1 MYNSCQILLSCLV
14 LGAGVSACSGTS
26 TPANSAVGGTAA
38 TFAGG
43 SSRLASGGTGGSVGS
58 AGVASGGTTVVGGS
72 SGGGGLA
79 GSGGSKVGT
88 STGGISTT
96 SANSSTTSASSGGT
110 SASGG
115 SSSTRGGSISS
126 GGTTSA
132 SSGGTTSASG
142 GSFSTSGGSIS
153 SSGTTSASGG
163 SFSTSGGRI
172 SSGGT
177 NTAST
182 GGISSGATTSAS
194 GGSFST
200 SGGRISSGGTTTSTG
215 GISNGGSTSAS
226 GGSSSASGGSTGGKP
241 DQGSLP
247 NITVHL
253 AGDSTMANYAATTTQ
268 EGWGQ
273 EFGQFFSSKVT
284 IDNQAQGGANV
295 QTFYS
300 GRWKT
305 LINSV
310 QAGDY
315 VMAAF
320 GINDSGTAHGPVT
333 PTDFQAELST
343 MADEVA
349 AKKATFIPT
358 TSSPLQVWVGG
369 KETNDRLQPYCDAT
383 IAVGKAKSLLVD
395 DLNARGVE
403 YYNSIGQTAAAALTF
418 NGDKAHFDKAGAT
431 AMAQLAAQELT
442 RIGSPLAAY
451 LK

>member
-1 MYNSCQILLSCLV
+1 M
-14 LGAGVSACSGTS
+14 
-26 TPANSAVGGTAA
+26 
-38 TFAGG
+38 
-43 SSRLASGGTGGSVGS
+43 
-58 AGVASGGTTVVGGS
+58 
-72 SGGGGLA
+72 A
-79 GSGGSKVGT
+79 GSGGR
-88 STGGISTT
+88 IS
-96 SANSSTTSASSGGT
+96 N
-110 SASGG
+110 
-115 SSSTRGGSISS
+115 

-132 SSGGTTSASG
+132 GGGRINSGGTTSASG
-142 GSFSTSGGSIS
+142 GSS
-153 SSGTTSASGG
+153 
-163 SFSTSGGRI
+163 
-172 SSGGT
+172 
-177 NTAST
+177 
-182 GGISSGATTSAS
+182 
-194 GGSFST
+194 ST
-200 SGGRISSGGTTTSTG
+200 SGGRISSGGTTSASGGRINSGGTTTSAGGISSGGTTTGTG
-215 GISNGGSTSAS
+215 GISNGGTTSP
-226 GGSSSASGGSTGGKP
+226 SGGSTGGKP

-247 NITVHL
+247 AITVHL
-253 AGDSTMANYAATTTQ
+253 AGDSTMSNYAATTTQ

-273 EFGQFFSSKVT
+273 EFGQFFISKVT

-295 QTFYS
+295 QSFYS
-300 GRWKT
+300 GKWKT
-305 LINSV
+305 LIGNV

-315 VMAAF
+315 VLAAF

-333 PTDFQAELST
+333 VPDFTAEFST

-383 IAVGKAKSLLVD
+383 IAVGKTKNLLVD
-395 DLNARGVE
+395 DLNARGIE

>member
-1 MYNSCQILLSCLV
+1 VIET
-14 LGAGVSACSGTS
+14 GGTS
-26 TPANSAVGGTAA
+26 GSAGHMGSTGGQQ
-38 TFAGG
+38 
-43 SSRLASGGTGGSVGS
+43 ASGGQAGTTPAAGGQTGTTGGQAGTTAQPASGGHTGPTTSSSQAGTTTQPTSGAQAGTAQPASGGQTGAAGQSGTAGIADVGGSV
-58 AGVASGGTTVVGGS
+58 V
-72 SGGGGLA
+72 
-79 GSGGSKVGT
+79 GSGGST
-88 STGGISTT
+88 TATGGRI
-96 SANSSTTSASSGGT
+96 SSGGAT

-115 SSSTRGGSISS
+115 STTATGGRI
-126 GGTTSA
+126 

-142 GSFSTSGGSIS
+142 GS
-153 SSGTTSASGG
+153 TT
-163 SFSTSGGRI
+163 
-172 SSGGT
+172 
-177 NTAST
+177 
-182 GGISSGATTSAS
+182 AT
-194 GGSFST
+194 
-200 SGGRISSGGTTTSTG
+200 GGRISSGGTTSTG
-215 GISNGGSTSAS
+215 GLSSGGTTSSS
-226 GGSSSASGGSTGGKP
+226 GGSSSTSSGSTGGKP

-247 NITVHL
+247 AITVHL

-273 EFGQFFSSKVT
+273 EFGQFFISKVT

-295 QTFYS
+295 QSFYS
-300 GRWKT
+300 GKWKT
-305 LINSV
+305 LIANV

-315 VMAAF
+315 VLAAF
-320 GINDSGTAHGPVT
+320 GINDSGTTHGPVT
-333 PTDFQAELST
+333 VPDFTAEFDT

-383 IAVGKAKSLLVD
+383 IAVGKAKNLLVD

-431 AMAQLAAQELT
+431 EMAQLAAQELT